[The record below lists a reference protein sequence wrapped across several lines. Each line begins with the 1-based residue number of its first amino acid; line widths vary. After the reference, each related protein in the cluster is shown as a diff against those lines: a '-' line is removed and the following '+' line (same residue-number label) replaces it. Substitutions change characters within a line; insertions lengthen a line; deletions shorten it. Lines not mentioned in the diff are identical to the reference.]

1 MLVKDANRSILK
13 YGGDDMSEGLDVI
26 IVDDNK
32 SLCTIL
38 AETIKRFYVWGDI
51 KTFTKVDEAV
61 AYCLSRESSIA
72 IFVLDVFI
80 GEQSGFAVLDA
91 IKEKFTS
98 APEDT
103 IIMTGNAS
111 EDVVNMCV
119 ASDITH
125 LLEKPIKPY
134 ELQLAVRAIVAKY
147 MKFARKVLHDPDFA
161 ALVAKFEPMGLAGG
175 QA

>member
-1 MLVKDANRSILK
+1 
-13 YGGDDMSEGLDVI
+13 MSEGLDVI

-32 SLCTIL
+32 NLCTVL
-38 AETIKRFYVWGDI
+38 AEAIKRFYVWGDVS
-51 KTFTKVDEAV
+51 TFTKVDEAV
-61 AYCLSRESSIA
+61 TYCLSQETSIA
-72 IFVLDVFI
+72 IFVLDVFL
-80 GEQSGFAVLDA
+80 GEQSGFAFLDT
-91 IKEKFTS
+91 IKQKFTS

-111 EDVVNMCV
+111 EDVVNMCM

-134 ELQLAVRAIVAKY
+134 ELQLAIRAIVAKY

-161 ALVAKFEPMGLAGG
+161 ALVTKFEPMGLAGVKT
-175 QA
+175 

>member
-1 MLVKDANRSILK
+1 
-13 YGGDDMSEGLDVI
+13 MSEGLDVI

-32 SLCTIL
+32 NLCTVI
-38 AETIKRFYVWGDI
+38 AETIKKFYVWGDVI
-51 KTFTKVDEAV
+51 TFTRVDDAV
-61 AYCLSRESSIA
+61 VYCLGRETSVA
-72 IFVLDVFI
+72 IFILDVFL
-80 GEQSGFAVLDA
+80 GDQSGFAFLDT

-119 ASDITH
+119 ASDVTH

-134 ELQLAVRAIVAKY
+134 ELQLSVRTIVAKY
-147 MKFARKVLHDPDFA
+147 IKFAKKVLHDPDFA
-161 ALVAKFEPMGLAGG
+161 SLVAKFESAGIAGG
-175 QA
+175 KA

>member
-1 MLVKDANRSILK
+1 
-13 YGGDDMSEGLDVI
+13 MSEGLDVI

-32 SLCTIL
+32 NLCTVL
-38 AETIKRFYVWGDI
+38 AETVKRFYVWGDVV
-51 KTFTKVDEAV
+51 TFTKVDEAA
-61 AYCLSRESSIA
+61 AYCMSRESSIA
-72 IFVLDVFI
+72 IFVLDVFL
-80 GEQSGFAVLDA
+80 GDQSGFAFLDT

-147 MKFARKVLHDPDFA
+147 MKFAKKVLHDPEFA
-161 ALVAKFEPMGLAGG
+161 ALVAKFEPMGLAGI
-175 QA
+175 QT